1 MLEVPSDSGAAD
13 PPKLHVH
20 FLNGQPLL
28 FDEQR
33 QRLYAADRTAAFV
46 LCCLQEGLD
55 IDAIERKLAAAAS
68 LSPAASH
75 QVVQEALTQLRKM
88 VAAGAAAAAAAD
100 PVQPLSGPTAFSSA
114 AGPNAVLPAV
124 AVSCHIAIGG
134 IGVRLACSE
143 RALAQ
148 RIMSAFAHLVAP
160 EEQPPR
166 VSIDVRATA
175 HGYVM
180 SQDRDPVLRV
190 REIDEVTPALK
201 AYLVQQVL
209 ARDDYRLAVHAAA
222 LARNGRVLLLPGNAG
237 SGKSTLTA
245 ALMARGFAFLG
256 DDTVLLDEE
265 LRVRGLPF
273 ALAVKAGAWD
283 LLKPY
288 HPSLFALP
296 VDRRPDGRVVRYLR
310 PSAVVAHAL
319 PAAWMVFPSWQGAPR
334 PGLEAMSRVDAL
346 RQFLPGCYASARRL
360 GAGEM
365 EQLIAWIERIDCYT
379 LDSSDLQAAIASI
392 KRLCA

>member
-55 IDAIERKLAAAAS
+55 LGAIERK
-68 LSPAASH
+68 
-75 QVVQEALTQLRKM
+75 QEALAQLRNT
-88 VAAGAAAAAAAD
+88 VAAGAGAAAAD
-100 PVQPLSGPTAFSSA
+100 PVQPLSGPTAFSAA
-114 AGPNAVLPAV
+114 AGPDAVLPAV
-124 AVSCHIAIGG
+124 AASYHVAIGG

-143 RALAQ
+143 RALAK

-166 VSIDVRATA
+166 VSIDVQASA
-175 HGYVM
+175 HGYVV

-209 ARDDYRLAVHAAA
+209 AREDYRLAVHAAA

-310 PSAVVAHAL
+310 PSTFVGQAL
-319 PAAWMVFPSWQGAPR
+319 PAAWMVFPRWQGAPR
-334 PGLEAMSRVDAL
+334 PGLAAMSRVDAL

-360 GAGEM
+360 GDSEM
-365 EQLIAWIERIDCYT
+365 GQLIAWIERIDCHT
-379 LDSSDLQAAIASI
+379 LDSSDLPAAIASI
-392 KRLCA
+392 ERMCG

>member
-1 MLEVPSDSGAAD
+1 MFDVPSGSGAAE
-13 PPKLHVH
+13 PQKLHVH
-20 FLNGQPLL
+20 FLGGQPLL

-33 QRLYAADRTAAFV
+33 QCLYAADRTVAFV
-46 LCCLQEGLD
+46 LCCLQEGMD

-68 LSPAASH
+68 LSPTASR
-75 QVVQEALTQLRKM
+75 QVVQEALAQLRNT
-88 VAAGAAAAAAAD
+88 VATGIAAPATG
-100 PVQPLSGPTAFSSA
+100 PVQPLSGPTAFSSG
-114 AGPNAVLPAV
+114 AGPDNFLPAV
-124 AVSCHIAIGG
+124 AAACHIAIAG
-134 IGVRLACSE
+134 IGMRLACSE

-148 RIMSAFAHLVAP
+148 RVMSAFAHLAVP
-160 EEQPPR
+160 DEHPPR
-166 VSIDVRATA
+166 INIDIQATA
-175 HGYVM
+175 HGYVVF
-180 SQDRDPVLRV
+180 QERDPVLRV

-222 LARNGRVLLLPGNAG
+222 LARNGRVLLLPGTAG

-245 ALMARGFAFLG
+245 ALLARGFAFLG
-256 DDTVLLDEE
+256 DDTVLLDHD

-310 PSAVVAHAL
+310 PSKVAEQAL
-319 PAAWMVFPSWQGAPR
+319 PAAWMVFPSWEKAPS
-334 PGLEAMSRVDAL
+334 PGLTVMSRVDAL
-346 RQFLPGCYASARRL
+346 RRFLPGCYASARRL
-360 GAGEM
+360 GADEM
-365 EQLIAWIERIDCYT
+365 TQLIAWIEQIDCYT
-379 LDSSDLQAAIASI
+379 LDSSDLPAAIASI
-392 KRLCA
+392 ERICG